1 MSGQNRIKAQ
11 AREHERFRRICVRFA
26 QGIHRV
32 DMRLRL
38 GLLQDPEV
46 IEKQIA
52 REAAEAQARKHK
64 LEAPTVRTEAEQ
76 KAYEQET
83 TEEKKRI
90 KEKTKPRI
98 RPLSEA
104 KAIDTG
110 ANFVSESFLFAVGFG
125 LIIFESWR
133 RERKETTRREDVA
146 ERIGELEETERSSR
160 RALVELEKEILRLRA
175 KTGEGKH
182 AKGRILP
189 KELWEA
195 EQQEE
200 EEAGRPKGWLSWLPW
215 PGSKQ
220 APEALR
226 SQPAKTASSLPGEVE
241 QVNEKGTAST
251 QVPSD
256 ETTEQA
262 LDPGKEIRSNSQ
274 PVTTSKPSDHLG
286 ETSPKV

>member
-38 GLLQDPEV
+38 GLLQDTEA

-133 RERKETTRREDVA
+133 RERKETTRRVDVA
-146 ERIGELEETERSSR
+146 ERIGELEETEKSSR

-175 KTGEGKH
+175 KTGDGKR
-182 AKGRILP
+182 AKSRILP

-195 EQQEE
+195 EEQDEE
-200 EEAGRPKGWLSWLPW
+200 EVERPKGWLSWLPGF
-215 PGSKQ
+215 GSKQ

-226 SQPAKTASSLPGEVE
+226 SQPAKAAASFPHEIE
-241 QVNEKGTAST
+241 QINEKGTAPT
-251 QVPSD
+251 QVPANQTKEQVPDDHKDLHSD
-256 ETTEQA
+256 
-262 LDPGKEIRSNSQ
+262 SQ
-274 PVTTSKPSDHLG
+274 PLTTSKPSEHVG
-286 ETSPKV
+286 KTPPKV

>member
-1 MSGQNRIKAQ
+1 MNGQNRIKAQ

-52 REAAEAQARKHK
+52 REAAEAQARRHK

-146 ERIGELEETERSSR
+146 DRIGELEETEKSSR
-160 RALVELEKEILRLRA
+160 KALVELEKEVLRLRA
-175 KTGEGKH
+175 KTGEGKA

-200 EEAGRPKGWLSWLPW
+200 EAERPKGWLSWLPW
-215 PGSKQ
+215 NGSKQ

-226 SQPAKTASSLPGEVE
+226 SQPTKTASSLPGEIE
-241 QVNEKGTAST
+241 QVNEKGTTST
-251 QVPSD
+251 HVPSN

-262 LDPGKEIRSNSQ
+262 LDPRKEIRSDSQ
-274 PVTTSKPSDHLG
+274 PLTTSKLSAHRG
-286 ETSPKV
+286 ETPPKV